1 MRPVGKHRMT
11 GSVLALLV
19 VMLVFVVGGG
29 IVTAAAGETPENEL
43 ARALLVRVDQPF
55 RGDLPK
61 LMQRGTIRVLTSY
74 SKTNFFFVMQ
84 QPAGF
89 EYEMLTGYEKY
100 LNESRREGARRVH
113 LIFIPTPFSRLLS
126 DLAAGRGDIAAAGLT
141 ITAARKRKARFT
153 TAYLSNV
160 KEIVVLNWKVKNI
173 RNLEDLS
180 GHMVYVRKGSSYVQ
194 HLRELNRDFER
205 RGLEPIR
212 IKEGQAHLATEDIL
226 EMVNAGVIKVS
237 VADSHIAQAW
247 AEVLPHIVVCEGLMI
262 HGGGKI
268 AWAVRRNNPKLR
280 ESLNAYIRRNKS
292 GTLVGNILFK
302 RYYRNSKWI
311 KNPLTRSERRKLE
324 RFMTLFK
331 KYGKKYGFD
340 YLALAAQAYQESG
353 LNQKKKSPAGAV
365 GIMQIRP
372 QTAADK
378 SVGIRDIHR
387 LENNIHAGV
396 KYLAYLRKTYFN
408 DPKISPVDRVFF
420 SWAAYNAGPNRIAKL
435 RGKAARMGVDPNKW
449 FYNVE
454 NVAARFIGREPVD
467 YVASINKYYVA
478 YRLAED
484 LNLQKESE
492 KSGKAPKRA
501 STPEKVYGKA
511 AEGGTGG
518 VKKPLKALTPRP
530 AQHKPGR
537 KNSAARRHIVRKG
550 DTLYGIARH
559 YGLAV
564 DELRRLNSLPSGAG
578 IKPGESLRVSR

>member
-1 MRPVGKHRMT
+1 MGEHRMT
-11 GSVLALLV
+11 ISILALLV
-19 VMLVFVVGGG
+19 VMRVFVIGGPM
-29 IVTAAAGETPENEL
+29 VTLAAGETPENEL

-61 LMQRGTIRVLTSY
+61 LTQRGTIRVLTSY

-84 QPAGF
+84 HPAGF
-89 EYEMLTGYEKY
+89 EYELLTGYEKY
-100 LNESRREGARRVH
+100 LGKFRRKANRRVH
-113 LIFIPTPFSRLLS
+113 LIFIPTPFNRLLS
-126 DLAAGRGDIAAAGLT
+126 DLSAGRGDIAAAGLT
-141 ITAARKRKARFT
+141 ITAARKRKVSFT
-153 TAYLSNV
+153 TPYLSNV
-160 KEIVVLNWKVKNI
+160 KEVVVLNWRVKNI
-173 RNLEDLS
+173 RCMENLS
-180 GHMVYVRKGSSYVQ
+180 GRMVYVRKGSSYVQ

-205 RGLEPIR
+205 RGLKPVR

-237 VADSHIAQAW
+237 AADSHIARAW
-247 AEVLPHIVVCEGLMI
+247 AEVLPHIVVREGLLI
-262 HGGGKI
+262 HEGGKI

-280 ESLNAYIRRNKS
+280 ESLNVYIRRNKS

-302 RYYRNSKWI
+302 RYYRNAKWI

-324 RFMTLFK
+324 RFMALFK
-331 KYGKKYGFD
+331 KYGKEYGFD

-353 LNQKKKSPAGAV
+353 LNQKKKSPAGAI

-396 KYLAYLRKTYFN
+396 KYLAFLRKTYFN
-408 DPKISPVDRVFF
+408 DPGISPADRVYF
-420 SWAAYNAGPNRIAKL
+420 SWAAYNAGPTRIAKL

-484 LNLQKESE
+484 LNLQKRY
-492 KSGKAPKRA
+492 KDSGKASRGTIA
-501 STPEKVYGKA
+501 PESVSRNNAGS
-511 AEGGTGG
+511 GSGTGTA
-518 VKKPLKALTPRP
+518 KKSLKASRVGSRIPSMGVPQEHRP
-530 AQHKPGR
+530 PPHRAQEGYLLR
-537 KNSAARRHIVRKG
+537 DR
-550 DTLYGIARH
+550 
-559 YGLAV
+559 LA
-564 DELRRLNSLPSGAG
+564 LRPDDG
-578 IKPGESLRVSR
+578 